1 MTVFNFRDVF
11 AYSDMIID
19 GLAVSIVLCV
29 IAGALGLLLAILCA
43 ALKTSGPRPLSWI
56 VTAYVETIRNT
67 PFIVQLFFIYFGLGG
82 ISWRMSPA
90 FAAAV
95 ALTLNVAAYFTE
107 IIRGGLADGSRGV
120 REAALSQGMTTVQ
133 TYLRIVLPPAIAKVD
148 KTLVGQ
154 FVLVFLGSAV
164 ISQISV
170 EDLTGAAQFIQTRT
184 FRAFE
189 TYIVVTILYVATGL
203 AFSLLYAWLRP
214 VLFPWVKGSRQ

>member
-1 MTVFNFRDVF
+1 MFSFRDVF
-11 AYSDMIID
+11 AHSDMLIS
-19 GLAVSIVLCV
+19 GLAVSIVLCG
-29 IAGALGLLLAILCA
+29 IAGVLGLLLAILCA
-43 ALKTSGPRPLSWI
+43 AFKTSGPRLLSWI

-67 PFIVQLFFIYFGLGG
+67 PFIVQLFFIYFGVGG

-107 IIRGGLADGSRGV
+107 IIRGGMADGSRGV
-120 REAALSQGMTTVQ
+120 REAALSQGLTTGQ
-133 TYLRIVLPPAIAKVD
+133 TYLCIVLPPALAKVD

-170 EDLTGAAQFIQTRT
+170 EDLTSAAQFIQTRT

-189 TYIVVTILYVATGL
+189 TYIVVTVLYVATGL
-203 AFSLLYAWLRP
+203 ALSLLYAWLRP
-214 VLFPWVKGSRQ
+214 LLFPWVKGAPQ